1 MIMTNKLKLMMVLG
15 LMLVASF
22 TQAQVSK
29 VIFKVANP
37 EDGVKAILSFTE
49 SGDKKEVPIDM
60 VGNGT
65 IEVNDFVPQY
75 VLLQYGRARR
85 TLYLNPAQDLA
96 ISFDGGEMWKA
107 INFEGDGAT
116 VNAYLNTG
124 KLKNLTF
131 QDTKL
136 KEDAFIQK
144 ADSLFDANCETLKAA
159 NLPVT
164 FADKEK
170 TRLKY
175 YTYGFFP
182 MHPMYYV
189 YQTQDSTHVAS
200 DAFYDKLQSL
210 ITIDKSLLKL
220 PEYKEFLPNAVASMS
235 NKGVIE
241 KPENSTEQ
249 FVNYIDANIK
259 DVKVAEYLVNLF
271 VYGNVSSGGL
281 DGTDAL
287 IAMFNKH
294 VKDAAMVEKF
304 NLLCSKW
311 EKLKAGAPSPTFS
324 CPDMNGKTI
333 SLSDLKGKFVYI
345 DVWATWCGPCRGE
358 LPHLKTLEEKY
369 ADKDIY
375 FVSLS
380 CDKNKKAWE
389 DMVKKDEMKGIQLH
403 LGVESPFMDAYLIN
417 GIPRFILLD
426 RNGNI
431 ISANMTR
438 PSDPKT
444 AEKFNDLLKL

>member
-1 MIMTNKLKLMMVLG
+1 MNKFKSMMVLS
-15 LMLVASF
+15 LMLGTSF
-22 TQAQVSK
+22 TGAEASK
-29 VIFKVANP
+29 LTFKIANP
-37 EDGVKAILSFTE
+37 DDGAKAVLSFTE
-49 SGDKKEVPIDM
+49 TGDKKEVAIDAT
-60 VGNGT
+60 GNGT
-65 IEVNDFVPQY
+65 IEINDFTPQY

-85 TLYLNPAQDLA
+85 TLYLDPAQDLT

-107 INFEGDGAT
+107 INFDGAAAT
-116 VNAYLNTG
+116 VNTYLNTG
-124 KLKNLTF
+124 KIKNLTF

-136 KEDAFIQK
+136 TEDAFMNR
-144 ADSLFDANCETLKAA
+144 ADSLFAANNEILKAA
-159 NLPVT
+159 NLPAAFT
-164 FADKEK
+164 DKEK

-175 YTYGFFP
+175 FTYGFFP

-200 DAFYDKLQSL
+200 DAFYNKLQSL
-210 ITIDKSLLKL
+210 ITIDSNLLTL
-220 PEYKEFLPNAVASMS
+220 PEYKEFLPNAIASMS
-235 NKGVIE
+235 NQGVTE
-241 KPENSTEQ
+241 KSENTTEQ
-249 FVNYIDANIK
+249 FVNYIDKNIK
-259 DVKVAEYLVNLF
+259 DAKVAEYLVNLF
-271 VYGNVSSGGL
+271 VYGNISSRGL
-281 DGTDAL
+281 DGSDAL
-287 IAMFNKH
+287 ISMFNKH
-294 VKDAAMVEKF
+294 VKDAKMLDKF
-304 NLLCSKW
+304 NTLCTKW
-311 EKLKAGAPSPTFS
+311 EKLKAGTPSPTFS
-324 CPDMNGKTI
+324 CPDIDGKTVA
-333 SLSDLKGKFVYI
+333 LADLKGKFVYI

-389 DMVKKDEMKGIQLH
+389 NMVKKDEMKGIQLH

-426 RNGNI
+426 RNGKI

-444 AEKFNDLLKL
+444 AEKFNELLGL

>member
-1 MIMTNKLKLMMVLG
+1 MVLG
-15 LMLVASF
+15 LLLGTSLTEV
-22 TQAQVSK
+22 QASK
-29 VIFKVANP
+29 VTFKVTNP
-37 EDGVKAILSFTE
+37 EDGVKAVLSFTE
-49 SGDKKEVPIDM
+49 NGDKKEIAIDAA
-60 VGNGT
+60 GSGT
-65 IEVNDFVPQY
+65 VEVNDFAPQY

-85 TLYLNPAQDLA
+85 TLYLDPTQDLTIA
-96 ISFDGGEMWKA
+96 FNGGEMWKA
-107 INFEGDGAT
+107 INFEGEAAG
-116 VNAYLNTG
+116 VNTYLNTG

-136 KEDAFIQK
+136 KENAFILK
-144 ADSLFDANCETLKAA
+144 ADSLFDANCEILKAA
-159 NLPVT
+159 NLSKT

-175 YTYGFFP
+175 FTYGFFP
-182 MHPMYYV
+182 MHPMYYI

-200 DAFYDKLQSL
+200 DAFYNKLESL
-210 ITIDKSLLKL
+210 ITIDENLLKL

-235 NKGVIE
+235 NKGITE
-241 KPENSTEQ
+241 KVENTTEQ
-249 FVNYIDANIK
+249 FVNYIDAHIQNS
-259 DVKVAEYLVNLF
+259 KVAEYLINLF
-271 VYGNVSSGGL
+271 VYGNVSSRGL

-287 IAMFNKH
+287 ITMFNKH
-294 VKDAAMVEKF
+294 VKDAVMVEKF
-304 NLLCSKW
+304 NVLCSKW
-311 EKLKAGAPSPTFS
+311 EKLKAGTPSPTFS
-324 CPDMNGKTI
+324 CPDINGKTV
-333 SLSDLKGKFVYI
+333 SLADLKGKFVYI

-426 RNGNI
+426 REGKI